1 MADGRNPATQQLPE
15 RQTSDG
21 ISMSGD
27 GVSTAG
33 IEASGRGGRI
43 TPRTA
48 ELVLA
53 KRPKAKKEVA
63 IKHEYD
69 ADDSC
74 DSLELQSNLAVI
86 DKTLMKPSPTDRR

>member
-1 MADGRNPATQQLPE
+1 MQSDWDSSRLINQSRQTVATQQLSSYL
-15 RQTSDG
+15 TSGG
-21 ISMSGD
+21 ISMPED
-27 GVSTAG
+27 DVSTAH
-33 IEASGRGGRI
+33 IEASERGERI

-48 ELVLA
+48 GLVLA

-74 DSLELQSNLAVI
+74 DSLEL
-86 DKTLMKPSPTDRR
+86 